1 MPQLCEALFILLI
14 FGWVNID
21 LASSIGFGWQ
31 LAKIEHEQQR
41 QSPSPLVYYCFIFNL
56 QFDSFNWQLGSNFRW
71 GFDQA
76 RPGQTSPGR
85 QAVRQQLN
93 DVASKEL
100 IMDKARGNKRRVHKA
115 IKGKKGKTAGKCC
128 EGVNMK
134 NYYTSE
140 HSSNNNGISLSKK
153 SHLCVHQI

>member
-1 MPQLCEALFILLI
+1 MTRA
-14 FGWVNID
+14 
-21 LASSIGFGWQ
+21 
-31 LAKIEHEQQR
+31 
-41 QSPSPLVYYCFIFNL
+41 
-56 QFDSFNWQLGSNFRW
+56 
-71 GFDQA
+71 
-76 RPGQTSPGR
+76 GQTRPGR

-100 IMDKARGNKRRVHKA
+100 IMDKARGNKPRVHKA

-140 HSSNNNGISLSKK
+140 HSSNNSGSNNNGISLSKK
-153 SHLCVHQI
+153 KKSKTHLCVHQI

>member
-1 MPQLCEALFILLI
+1 MGI
-14 FGWVNID
+14 W
-21 LASSIGFGWQ
+21 
-31 LAKIEHEQQR
+31 
-41 QSPSPLVYYCFIFNL
+41 
-56 QFDSFNWQLGSNFRW
+56 
-71 GFDQA
+71 
-76 RPGQTSPGR
+76 PGQTSPGR

-153 SHLCVHQI
+153 KKKQKPPLRSSNLKPNTKPKANDAVNPVDCSTAQCPTYKWGLVHLRGRCATAGSS